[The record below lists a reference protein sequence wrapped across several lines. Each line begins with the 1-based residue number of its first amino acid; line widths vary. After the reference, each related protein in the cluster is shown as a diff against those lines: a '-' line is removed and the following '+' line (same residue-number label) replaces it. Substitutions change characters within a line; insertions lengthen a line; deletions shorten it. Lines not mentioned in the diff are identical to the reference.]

1 MVKRPTIYLALTDD
15 WELRGNGS
23 GDMDAIQL
31 KPMRR
36 LASLYEKNGARG
48 SFFVEVMQQRTFR
61 RFQAEYPELKTLA
74 DQWEAQVKDVYQRG
88 HDIQLHIHP
97 QWTRAEY
104 QNGSWKLEGKW
115 SILDYSPEESGRLI
129 LESKEFL
136 ENLLRPVNPDYRCLA
151 FRAGAWCVA
160 PSPHILSQLAEA
172 GIVLDASI
180 VEGINIHTRNLQLN
194 YTNCEEAFLPF
205 YPNMQDARK
214 VSAQKE
220 DIICVPTCHFIES
233 KWFTLRRHMKMA
245 WRLVQKRFAGNNKE
259 ALTVTNP
266 MESQSSEYREWER
279 VNASTLSKIARQL
292 RPYLN
297 KGTCQIG
304 DLSALEYP
312 WLCCMM
318 KSIRKR
324 ARSSG
329 LSDIPVILEN
339 HTKEILNFKDIERFI
354 SDCAQAEDIQFITL
368 TELAA
373 RLQNGQFEIQTTAT

>member
-1 MVKRPTIYLALTDD
+1 MAKQPTIYLALTDD
-15 WELRGNGS
+15 WELRGDGS

-31 KPMRR
+31 EPMRR

-61 RFQAEYPELKTLA
+61 CFQSEHPELKALA
-74 DQWEAQVKDVYQRG
+74 DRWEAQVRDVYQRG

-104 QNGSWKLEGKW
+104 QGGSWKLEGEW
-115 SILDYSPEESGRLI
+115 SILDYSPEEADRLI
-129 LESKEFL
+129 LEGKNFL
-136 ENLLRPVNPDYRCLA
+136 EDILRPVDPDYRCLA

-160 PSPHILSQLAEA
+160 PSPHILSQLAKA
-172 GIVLDASI
+172 GIILDASI

-194 YTNCEEAFLPF
+194 YTNCEESFLPF

-214 VSAQKE
+214 VSSQKE
-220 DIICVPTCHFIES
+220 KIICVPTCHFIEP
-233 KWFTLRRHMKMA
+233 KWFIFRRHLKMA
-245 WRLVQKRFAGNNKE
+245 WRLVRNRFAGSHKGTGKE
-259 ALTVTNP
+259 TNGGEP
-266 MESQSSEYREWER
+266 QPSEYGEWER
-279 VNASTLSKIARQL
+279 VNASIPSKIVRQL

-297 KGTCQIG
+297 EGAYQIG

-312 WLCCMM
+312 WLRCMM

-329 LSDIPVILEN
+329 LSGIPVILEN
-339 HTKEILNFKDIERFI
+339 HTKEIRDFKDIERFI
-354 SDCAQAEDIQFITL
+354 SDCARAEDIQFITL

-373 RLQNGQFEIQTTAT
+373 RLQNGQFKIQMATT